1 METIMSKHANPI
13 PYFNA
18 EVHVK
23 ELNERFSRLVKN
35 LGANNRRIYSTEKS
49 QFADKGTD
57 RYNFEVNFAYAL
69 NEIEQCPA
77 YMQGKMFDK
86 ASVIVSRLI
95 THLKTQKEG
104 DAEAV
109 EA

>member
-1 METIMSKHANPI
+1 MSKHTSPI

-35 LGANNRRIYSTEKS
+35 FGANNK
-49 QFADKGTD
+49 KGTD
-57 RYNFEVNFAYAL
+57 RYTFEVNFAHAL
-69 NEIEQCPA
+69 NEIDQCPS

-95 THLKTQKEG
+95 THLKTQKDPEVS
-104 DAEAV
+104 AEV
-109 EA
+109 